1 MADLLVTSLIA
12 DGGLEA
18 ALEASLLGTAHL
30 LSRVGS
36 FSQRYSG
43 DPSTFSRP
51 LQETIFRI
59 FSGIFRDY
67 LRIFWDFFQI
77 FQDFF
82 RIIFRFLSFFG
93 IFQDFSGS
101 FICDVDKHLV

>member
-43 DPSTFSRP
+43 DPSTFSRI

-67 LRIFWDFFQI
+67 LRIFWDFSQI

-82 RIIFRFLSFFG
+82 QNHFQISQFFR
-93 IFQDFSGS
+93 DFSG
-101 FICDVDKHLV
+101 FFRIIYMRCG